1 MIAVVFVLSLVVLF
15 VSLRISPLAPTPPP
29 FAPNPPR
36 RNLSTKPPVIAAR
49 AVHTARARIGRS
61 LVSRAGAGVKG
72 DKVRQF
78 FAINGRPVELPRA
91 VRVLNET
98 YK

>member
-1 MIAVVFVLSLVVLF
+1 MRS
-15 VSLRISPLAPTPPP
+15 R
-29 FAPNPPR
+29 
-36 RNLSTKPPVIAAR
+36 
-49 AVHTARARIGRS
+49 ARARYS